1 MNIKEYK
8 NPYDGQ
14 YVAPYRYCFFKDGK
28 KLGRIIWVNNADG
41 IYIRECDEEW
51 GL

>member
-8 NPYDGQ
+8 NPYCNQ
-14 YVAPYRYCFFKDGK
+14 YVAPYRYSFFRNGK
-28 KLGRIIWVNNADG
+28 NLGRIIWENNIKG
-41 IYIRECDEEW
+41 IYLNNDDEEW